1 MIAVVEDQVYDQIV
15 HQELL
20 KISYEN
26 TVSKLLLN
34 YSLTPIYWQGI
45 FVSKKYCY
53 DPLDQLVNS
62 ETKFEILNK
71 IQYYVIFHQ
80 FKDPT

>member
-34 YSLTPIYWQGI
+34 YSLTPIY
-45 FVSKKYCY
+45 
-53 DPLDQLVNS
+53 
-62 ETKFEILNK
+62 
-71 IQYYVIFHQ
+71 
-80 FKDPT
+80 